1 MNSFTINRRVSDSL
15 SFVYSRGIEN
25 FARSTIHPWHE
36 LLYYI
41 DGDVTFLSEHFQDEL
56 QPGSFVLIPRGSFHH
71 FFLRDPA
78 RFTRLAIYLSD
89 DDILPVIAHSGVL
102 SSLRILPSP
111 SPALRYPLERICRA
125 LEADTDDERC
135 TALLTGAVSLLLAEL
150 ALTDAAPESPPR
162 RTTDPLIADCI
173 RHIDTHPGDD
183 LRTETLAQRLAVSA
197 STLQHRFKCEL
208 GVPLYRYITERRLT
222 YARRL
227 IAQGENPTGVY
238 AASGYN
244 DYSAF
249 YRAYCKYF
257 GHAPSDDKGKV

>member
-1 MNSFTINRRVSDSL
+1 MNKFTINRRVSEAL
-15 SFVYSRGIEN
+15 GFVYSRGIEN

-41 DGDVTFLSEHFQDEL
+41 DGDVTFLSERFQDEL
-56 QPGSFVLIPRGSFHH
+56 QPGSLVLIPRGTFHH

-78 RFTRLAIYLSD
+78 RFTRLAICLSD
-89 DDILPVIAHSGVL
+89 DDFLPVNSCVL

-111 SPALRYPLERICRA
+111 SPAIRYPLERICRA
-125 LEADTDDERC
+125 LEADADDERY

-150 ALTDAAPESPPR
+150 ALSDAVPESPSR
-162 RTTDPLIADCI
+162 RATDPLIAGCI
-173 RHIDTHPGDD
+173 RYIDTHPGDD
-183 LRTETLAQRLAVSA
+183 LHTETLAQLLAVSA

-222 YARRL
+222 HARRL

-257 GHAPSDDKGKV
+257 GHAPSDDKGKT